1 MDDGDIIAQVPP
13 QAPTADLM
21 TTTRMATR
29 WARLRTDGAWRGGWP
44 QVVSEDSRRELAHF
58 LRTRRARVTPT
69 DVGLPAGG
77 RRRAPGLRR
86 EEVAVLAGLSPT
98 WYTYLEQG
106 RDIHP
111 SAQVLDSLARVL
123 GLTEDERRYLHR
135 LAHGHVGRPRPL
147 ADEATAEQ
155 IVRQLVATAADS
167 PYPVYAAN
175 IYGDLIAWNP
185 AAKVCYT
192 DFGKLP
198 PQRRNMIHWLLVA
211 PEARERLAD
220 WSRDARDIVARWRAM
235 TASLDDDP
243 RLHVMVGELRERS
256 PEFGRWWDSHDVRE
270 HRSRLRRFRHPELG
284 EQVMRLVVVRA
295 PEFEPCIVAFHLPTQ
310 DLPAG

>member
-1 MDDGDIIAQVPP
+1 
-13 QAPTADLM
+13 M
-21 TTTRMATR
+21 TGVTRSVTK
-29 WARLRTDGAWRGGWP
+29 
-44 QVVSEDSRRELAHF
+44 DSRRELAQF
-58 LRTRRARVTPT
+58 LRSRRERRTPAE
-69 DVGLPAGG
+69 VGLPAGP

-135 LAHGHVGRPRPL
+135 LAHGHTGRPKPL
-147 ADEATAEQ
+147 ADEATAEE

-175 IYGDLIAWNP
+175 TYGDLIAWNQ
-185 AAKVCYT
+185 AATVYYT

-198 PQRRNMIHWLLVA
+198 TQHRNMIRWLLAA

-220 WSRDARDIVARWRAM
+220 WSTDARDIVARWRAM
-235 TASLDDDP
+235 SAALGEGDR
-243 RLHVMVGELRERS
+243 RLQAMVGELRELS
-256 PEFGRWWDSHDVRE
+256 PEFGPWWDSHDVRE

-284 EQVMRLVVVRA
+284 EQVMRLIVVQA
-295 PEFEPCIVAFHLPTQ
+295 PEFEPWIVAFHLPVQ
-310 DLPAG
+310 AVADPPGG

>member
-1 MDDGDIIAQVPP
+1 VA
-13 QAPTADLM
+13 
-21 TTTRMATR
+21 
-29 WARLRTDGAWRGGWP
+29 
-44 QVVSEDSRRELAHF
+44 SEDSRRELAHF

-123 GLTEDERRYLHR
+123 GLTEDERRHLHQ

-185 AAKVCYT
+185 AATVYYT

-198 PQRRNMIHWLLVA
+198 PQRRNMVHWLLVA

-220 WSRDARDIVARWRAM
+220 WSRDARDIVARWRAI

-243 RLHVMVGELRERS
+243 RLHAMVGELRERS
-256 PEFGRWWDSHDVRE
+256 PEFGPWWDSHDVRE

-284 EQVMRLVVVRA
+284 EQVMRLIVVRA

>member
-1 MDDGDIIAQVPP
+1 
-13 QAPTADLM
+13 
-21 TTTRMATR
+21 
-29 WARLRTDGAWRGGWP
+29 
-44 QVVSEDSRRELAHF
+44 
-58 LRTRRARVTPT
+58 
-69 DVGLPAGG
+69 
-77 RRRAPGLRR
+77 
-86 EEVAVLAGLSPT
+86 
-98 WYTYLEQG
+98 
-106 RDIHP
+106 
-111 SAQVLDSLARVL
+111 VL

-167 PYPVYAAN
+167 PYP
-175 IYGDLIAWNP
+175 
-185 AAKVCYT
+185 
-192 DFGKLP
+192 
-198 PQRRNMIHWLLVA
+198 
-211 PEARERLAD
+211 
-220 WSRDARDIVARWRAM
+220 
-235 TASLDDDP
+235 ASLDDDP

-256 PEFGRWWDSHDVRE
+256 PEFGPWWDSHDVRE